1 MEDSHATAF
10 FGGCTGGWR
19 SLRVGALPGSVLER
33 PINNGIPMNKTSI
46 GFGIAKRLYAV
57 SALISLG
64 LAALAVY
71 AWVSLH
77 QAAEKAAFT
86 EKNRV
91 AQLNAMAE
99 LELNV
104 TQTSL
109 QLRHAM
115 LARNPQELQ
124 DTLLSLIHI

>member
-1 MEDSHATAF
+1 M
-10 FGGCTGGWR
+10 
-19 SLRVGALPGSVLER
+19 R

-46 GFGIAKRLYAV
+46 GFGIARRLYAV
-57 SALISLG
+57 SAVVSLA

-77 QAAEKAAFT
+77 QAAELANFT

-91 AQLNAMAE
+91 PQLAAMSE

-104 TQTSL
+104 TQVSL
-109 QLRHAM
+109 QIRHA
-115 LARNPQELQ
+115 
-124 DTLLSLIHI
+124 LSLIHI